1 MGSRYLNMIRG
12 QRYRRGG
19 ELFTAKS
26 VLSLLAIVAMVGSA
40 VYWWGVQS
48 ELTDNV
54 TMALAF
60 TAILVLAP
68 PVLTSFLIPWSPG
81 GMLLQKINARTWGY
95 AVIILAALYLLY
107 YSFEIQ
113 YSWWATQQVVVDT
126 GLVLQQVLIGIIGFI
141 IIPALLWTPVTS
153 EELVEQ
159 VKQAH
164 LVKRYELQTQADI
177 AILRETLMRT
187 QEKALKGFANLTVAE
202 RAELAEA
209 MQGLVFGIDKTLKDI
224 GQSVKTVSG
233 ATLPFNSL
241 QDNDD
246 IREYLDYIHAS
257 LTENELGAE
266 DPSNLLEQGSPRQHP
281 DYPDYPEDRLAE
293 QGYIDRYQ
301 EPAPHMR
308 HPRETPAS
316 TIPPHI
322 NHKSSV
328 RVSSESQLQSRDNF
342 SSHMDDET

>member
-209 MQGLVFGIDKTLKDI
+209 MQGLVYGIDKTLKDI

-257 LTENELGAE
+257 LTENELGTE
-266 DPSNLLEQGSPRQHP
+266 DPSNLLEQGSSRQRADHA
-281 DYPDYPEDRLAE
+281 DYPEDRLAE

-301 EPAPHMR
+301 EPAPQMR
-308 HPRETPAS
+308 RPRETPPSA
-316 TIPPHI
+316 IPPHI

>member
-12 QRYRRGG
+12 QRHRKGG

-26 VLSLLAIVAMVGSA
+26 VLGLLAIVAMVGSA

-48 ELTDNV
+48 ELTTN
-54 TMALAF
+54 TMMALAF

-81 GMLLQKINARTWGY
+81 GMLLQKINAKTWGY

-177 AILRETLMRT
+177 AILRETLMRA
-187 QEKALKGFANLTVAE
+187 QEKALKGFAHLTIEE
-202 RAELAEA
+202 RSELSDA
-209 MQGLVFGIDKTLKDI
+209 MRGLVIGIDKTLKDI

-233 ATLPFNSL
+233 ATVPFDSL
-241 QDNDD
+241 EDNQD
-246 IREYLDYIHAS
+246 IQEYLNYIHQN
-257 LTENELGAE
+257 LTHSELAE
-266 DPSNLLEQGSPRQHP
+266 FDQAPKRRRIEQHVDTTADMAEYDDDHYDDRRGKQQVERPSSPSHTRKPSNPTTYRLTSDGQ
-281 DYPDYPEDRLAE
+281 PE
-293 QGYIDRYQ
+293 
-301 EPAPHMR
+301 H
-308 HPRETPAS
+308 
-316 TIPPHI
+316 
-322 NHKSSV
+322 
-328 RVSSESQLQSRDNF
+328 RDTF
-342 SSHMDDET
+342 SSHSDT